1 MNPSIEE
8 KVEMML
14 DYILKK
20 CLWQFHSRVWDRE
33 RQNQGVLSKTSELL
47 CEEPVKTD
55 TPEDRCYWVDAVCLV
70 DAYRQRF
77 PWLASM
83 GKGEI
88 KELMALLKEKL
99 DFVTITGSLNAEL
112 TDQHY

>member
-20 CLWQFHSRVWDRE
+20 CLWQFHSRTWDRK

-70 DAYRQRF
+70 DAYKLRF
-77 PWLASM
+77 PWLSSM
-83 GKGEI
+83 DKGEI
-88 KELMALLKEKL
+88 KELMTLLKEKL